1 VFKQDAPQFQ
11 LHEDGDRPSLTPKA
25 VGFQLV
31 SECRQVS
38 GIPAFAGGSWTLA
51 GDLAVERARAW
62 STAIP
67 WFSIRSL

>member
-1 VFKQDAPQFQ
+1 MSTSRQLYCAALMLIGKGPDQEAAP
-11 LHEDGDRPSLTPKA
+11 
-25 VGFQLV
+25 
-31 SECRQVS
+31 ECRHVP